1 MEKIAR
7 VLSTAEANEVID
19 QLRQKH
25 GCQLMF
31 HQSGGCCD
39 GSAPMCF
46 EKGEFKIGS
55 QDVWLGKVH
64 GCDFFMTADQFEYW
78 KHTHLTL
85 DVVSIRT
92 RCQFFVRNTD
102 GCTFYYQVKV
112 IVTSRG
118 CFLKSMKLQFSN
130 FIVYSIEKINY
141 LLTFFFN
148 IFRYIHVQ
156 CTTHYMLINPQVIQ
170 PKSACSQCG

>member
-1 MEKIAR
+1 MEKTAR
-7 VLSTAEANEVID
+7 VLSTPQANQVID

-46 EKGEFKIGS
+46 EDGEFKIGS

-78 KHTHLTL
+78 KHTQLTL
-85 DVVSIRT
+85 DVT
-92 RCQFFVRNTD
+92 P
-102 GCTFYYQVKV
+102 G
-112 IVTSRG
+112 RG
-118 CFLKSMKLQFSN
+118 SSF
-130 FIVYSIEKINY
+130 SIEIPLGVRFIIRSRLFSMEELNALSPVKMVNE
-141 LLTFFFN
+141 L
-148 IFRYIHVQ
+148 
-156 CTTHYMLINPQVIQ
+156 
-170 PKSACSQCG
+170 